1 MTVKKI
7 PYEHKA
13 HVAHCYVHENQST
26 AEIALAYSVSAR
38 TINRVL
44 VEMGVA
50 RTPRIKPKPTPVVE
64 ATPVVVPVAEPAPL
78 QIEMFPEQS
87 FFEKSV
93 ALFKR
98 IIAKLFPQTNA

>member
-1 MTVKKI
+1 MTVRLPI
-7 PYEHKA
+7 EHKA
-13 HVAHCYVHENQST
+13 HIAHLYVHENEST
-26 AEIALAYSVSAR
+26 LSIALKYGVSPR

-50 RTPRIKPKPTPVVE
+50 RTPKIKPKATTVAQPTPVVE
-64 ATPVVVPVAEPAPL
+64 PVIEPVQL

-87 FFEKSV
+87 FLQKSV

-98 IIAKLFPQTNA
+98 IIAKLFSPTHA

>member
-1 MTVKKI
+1 MTVKKVKELEK
-7 PYEHKA
+7 PM
-13 HVAHCYVHENQST
+13 VAHLYVHENESSDSL
-26 AEIALAYSVSAR
+26 ALKYGVSRR

-50 RTPRIKPKPTPVVE
+50 RTRRFMPKPIAPVVITAASE
-64 ATPVVVPVAEPAPL
+64 QPIPM

-87 FFEKSV
+87 FIQKSV

-98 IIAKLFPQTNA
+98 IIAKLFPKTYA

>member
-1 MTVKKI
+1 MTVKKVSALEKPI
-7 PYEHKA
+7 
-13 HVAHCYVHENQST
+13 VAHFYVHENEST
-26 AEIALAYSVSAR
+26 ESLALKYGVSRR

-50 RTPRIKPKPTPVVE
+50 RTPRVKLKS
-64 ATPVVVPVAEPAPL
+64 TPVVVPVEQPL
-78 QIEMFPEQS
+78 PIQIEMFPEQT
-87 FFEKSV
+87 FFEKSI

>member
-1 MTVKKI
+1 MTVRL
-7 PYEHKA
+7 PFEHKTHIA
-13 HVAHCYVHENQST
+13 HLYAHENEST
-26 AEIALAYSVSAR
+26 LSIALKYGVSPR

-50 RTPRIKPKPTPVVE
+50 RTPRLKPK
-64 ATPVVVPVAEPAPL
+64 AIPVALPATEPVQI

-87 FFEKSV
+87 FLQKSV

-98 IIAKLFPQTNA
+98 IIAKLFPPTHA

>member
-1 MTVKKI
+1 MAVKKVSPLEKPI
-7 PYEHKA
+7 
-13 HVAHCYVHENQST
+13 VAHFYVHENEST
-26 AEIALAYSVSAR
+26 ESLALKYGVSAR

-50 RTPRIKPKPTPVVE
+50 RTPRAKPKPTPVV
-64 ATPVVVPVAEPAPL
+64 VPIESAQL

-87 FFEKSV
+87 FFDKSV
-93 ALFKR
+93 AMFKR